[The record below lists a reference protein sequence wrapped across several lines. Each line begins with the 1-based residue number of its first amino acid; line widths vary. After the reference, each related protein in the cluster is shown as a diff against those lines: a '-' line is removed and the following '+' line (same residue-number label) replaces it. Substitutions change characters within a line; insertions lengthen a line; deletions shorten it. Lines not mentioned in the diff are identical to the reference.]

1 MVAHS
6 DYPIKTPLITGVLL
20 DAIHEANELEG
31 RRPKAFDTITRYSD
45 AAKCSR
51 AIAFDSMGVELTN
64 PPDLAGEWVMWLG
77 SVIHEHLQRAVL
89 EKFGKYAMVEVTSR
103 IGDIVSG
110 HADAVISI
118 PYGGRRDD
126 PIAIAAFL
134 EEIGLGQ
141 GNGLLDLDWSDNR
154 PAGQEDPIW
163 SDGAGRSGPREH
175 AGAPGVLRDVHRADS
190 TGPGDRPSVSST
202 PVRLSEAPGGR
213 DSSGESQASGSG
225 GDSLPE
231 GSRVHP
237 GEHVLDTES
246 QWRSEPRVSDVQA
259 LPDHDGQTGAP
270 SGREGW
276 FRIAVEW
283 KTSGAFGFDQAVG
296 LNRKAY
302 DRKNP
307 AGPRAS
313 AKLQGAL
320 NAVALDCDLL
330 VIGMISME
338 AVSKQLA
345 EKVGFADHDRIM
357 GEWHYDKAEF
367 GPWAQAELA
376 RMDEIA
382 MQITAGVLPGP
393 VAIGDEM
400 EAITLNPHLY
410 RQPWQCSYCSHL
422 DTCLRVPV

>member
-6 DYPIKTPLITGVLL
+6 DYPVKTPLITGVLL

-31 RRPKAFDTITRYSD
+31 RRPKAFNTITRYSD

-77 SVIHEHLQRAVL
+77 SLIHEKLQ
-89 EKFGKYAMVEVTSR
+89 EVIIEVFPGAICEATSR
-103 IGDIVSG
+103 IDDIVSG
-110 HADAVISI
+110 HADALIVLED
-118 PYGGRRDD
+118 GRR
-126 PIAIAAFL
+126 
-134 EEIGLGQ
+134 
-141 GNGLLDLDWSDNR
+141 
-154 PAGQEDPIW
+154 
-163 SDGAGRSGPREH
+163 
-175 AGAPGVLRDVHRADS
+175 VLFE
-190 TGPGDRPSVSST
+190 
-202 PVRLSEAPGGR
+202 L
-213 DSSGESQASGSG
+213 
-225 GDSLPE
+225 
-231 GSRVHP
+231 
-237 GEHVLDTES
+237 
-246 QWRSEPRVSDVQA
+246 
-259 LPDHDGQTGAP
+259 
-270 SGREGW
+270 
-276 FRIAVEW
+276 

-330 VIGMISME
+330 MIGMISME

-410 RQPWQCSYCSHL
+410 RPDFRCVYCSHK
-422 DTCLRVPV
+422 DRCLAVPV